1 MKKRK
6 FDLKTMGLLAVSVL
20 ICAVLIGLVTL
31 LLTALINLIFD
42 SVSYTTVLIWVLGI
56 CFLIEFIKI
65 FIDEIKF
72 FASKQ
77 FGIDNNLRLS
87 YKAILLN
94 QREHNVCPA

>member
-42 SVSYTTVLIWVLGI
+42 SVSYTAVLIVVLGI
-56 CFLIEFIKI
+56 CFFSQIFKI
-65 FIDEIKF
+65 FIDEIC
-72 FASKQ
+72 
-77 FGIDNNLRLS
+77 DD
-87 YKAILLN
+87 
-94 QREHNVCPA
+94 

>member
-1 MKKRK
+1 MNIILKRK

-42 SVSYTTVLIWVLGI
+42 SVSYTAVLIVVLGI

-65 FIDEIKF
+65 FIDEIC
-72 FASKQ
+72 
-77 FGIDNNLRLS
+77 DD
-87 YKAILLN
+87 
-94 QREHNVCPA
+94 